1 MGNTNSSNDIKNF
14 FNNDVKNTAS
24 TFGKDLET
32 MFMSPSNLM
41 NSVASGL
48 SSPIMLP
55 AIMIIGGI
63 VVVQMVSKK

>member
-41 NSVASGL
+41 NSVMNIKHGIQYSIASDSEIYG
-48 SSPIMLP
+48 SGS
-55 AIMIIGGI
+55 
-63 VVVQMVSKK
+63 